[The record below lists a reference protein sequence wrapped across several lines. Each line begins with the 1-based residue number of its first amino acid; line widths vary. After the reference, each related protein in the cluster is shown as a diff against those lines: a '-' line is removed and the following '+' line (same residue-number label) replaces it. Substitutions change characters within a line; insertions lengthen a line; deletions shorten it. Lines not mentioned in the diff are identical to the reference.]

1 MHKIRHCLMKK
12 LGSQEEFLGTS
23 RLDKKIISFFFS
35 KYCLFLST
43 NCDTRRVQFTEERS
57 KEIS

>member
-12 LGSQEEFLGTS
+12 LSSQEELLGTS
-23 RLDKKIISFFFS
+23 RLDKKISSYFSPNIAFFM
-35 KYCLFLST
+35 ST